1 MAVATVDNVKTRLEL
16 LADAAVT
23 TLLTGTEYAIAKSTL
38 PAVEARPRAATNERH
53 GGTGRLV
60 TREWELW
67 LFVRELTNP
76 EDPADVLPAL
86 EACHAHLETVPDYF
100 AARPRLQKADMS
112 DPIVYGT
119 TFLDDSGPV
128 TSPYK
133 GKEYACVRFTFQV
146 MTMRP

>member
-1 MAVATVDNVKTRLEL
+1 MADATVDNVKTRLEL

-23 TLLTGTEYAIAKSTL
+23 TLLSGTEYAIAMSTR

-86 EACHAHLETVPDYF
+86 EACHTHLEAVPDYF
-100 AARPRLQKADMS
+100 
-112 DPIVYGT
+112 
-119 TFLDDSGPV
+119 
-128 TSPYK
+128 
-133 GKEYACVRFTFQV
+133 
-146 MTMRP
+146 